1 MADAMSSVRLPS
13 GRANGML
20 ASRPTRVHTMV
31 VCLFHAF
38 VPAVK
43 AMPFVQGAIH
53 VLEEDLLKDPK
64 DASLWLYLT
73 TALILVLLG
82 GVFAGLTIA

>member
-1 MADAMSSVRLPS
+1 MSSVRLPS
-13 GRANGML
+13 GRANGMFSRQARIHTLL
-20 ASRPTRVHTMV
+20 A
-31 VCLFHAF
+31 CLFHGFA
-38 VPAVK
+38 PAVK

-53 VLEEDLLKDPK
+53 VLEEDLPKDPK

-73 TALILVLLG
+73 TAMVLVLLG